1 MITDLLRSELRKTF
15 TVKLWWAMGLGP
27 LAVGVLAGSFSLAVL
42 GAGASGGEIGGAGLS
57 SVIGLFTALSFLFM
71 FAAIFGA
78 LNSSGEHRHKTI
90 TTTFLTTSS
99 RGLSLAAKLVVSALV
114 GLLYAVVIEIVTIA
128 LIALVSNGPLPD
140 VDGQVV
146 GFLVVAMAVTVLW
159 TLLGAGL
166 GTMLASSVG
175 SSIGIVVYYLL
186 GELLLTALLSSAGA
200 EEVTRFLPQQA
211 TLGALISIFTETDGS
226 LLPWWGGLLT
236 LAAWAAALCTG
247 GWALNRV
254 RDVG

>member
-1 MITDLLRSELRKTF
+1 MITNLLRSELRKTF

-27 LAVGVLAGSFSLAVL
+27 LAVGVLAGSLSLAVF
-42 GAGASGGEIGGAGLS
+42 GGGASGTDVSGGAVG
-57 SVIGLFTALSFLFM
+57 SVVGLFTALYFLLM

-99 RGLSLAAKLVVSALV
+99 RGLSLAAKLVISALV

-128 LIALVSNGPLPD
+128 LIALVSNGPLPP

-146 GFLVVAMAVTVLW
+146 GFLAAALAVTVLW

-166 GTMLASSVG
+166 GTVLASSVG
-175 SSIGIVVYYLL
+175 SSIGIVVYYLV
-186 GELLLTALLSSAGA
+186 GEFLLWKLLPSAGA
-200 EEVTRFLPQQA
+200 DGVVRFLPLRA
-211 TLGALISIFTETDGS
+211 TLGALDPTSAATDGS
-226 LLPWWGGLLT
+226 YLPWWGGLLT
-236 LAAWAAALCTG
+236 LAVWAAALCTG

>member
-1 MITDLLRSELRKTF
+1 MIDLLRSELRKTF

-27 LAVGVLAGSFSLAVL
+27 LAVGVLAGSFSLAVFGS
-42 GAGASGGEIGGAGLS
+42 GAGGGAPGGAGLS
-57 SVIGLFTALSFLFM
+57 SVIGLFTALYFLLM
-71 FAAIFGA
+71 FAAMFGA

-99 RGLSLAAKLVVSALV
+99 RGRSLAAKLAVSALV
-114 GLLYAVVIEIVTIA
+114 GLAYAVVIEIVTIA
-128 LIALVSNGPLPD
+128 LIALVGDGPLPG

-166 GTMLASSVG
+166 GTVLASSAG

-186 GELLLTALLSSAGA
+186 GEVLVSALLRSAGA
-200 EEVTRFLPQQA
+200 EQVSKFLPQQA
-211 TLGALISIFTETDGS
+211 TLGALVSIFTGTDSG
-226 LLPWWGGLLT
+226 LLPWWGGLAT

>member
-1 MITDLLRSELRKTF
+1 MITNLLRSELRKTF

-27 LAVGVLAGSFSLAVL
+27 LAVGVLAGSLSLAVF
-42 GAGASGGEIGGAGLS
+42 GGSAGGTDLSGGGAS
-57 SVIGLFTALSFLFM
+57 SVIGLFTALYFLLM

-78 LNSSGEHRHKTI
+78 LNSSGEFRHKTI

-99 RGLSLAAKLVVSALV
+99 RGLSLAAKLLISALV

-128 LIALVSNGPLPD
+128 LIALVSEGELPPVNGT
-140 VDGQVV
+140 VV
-146 GFLVVAMAVTVLW
+146 GFLAVALAVTVLW

-166 GTMLASSVG
+166 GTVLASSIG

-186 GELLLTALLSSAGA
+186 GEILLAALLRSAGA
-200 EEVTRFLPQQA
+200 DGATRFLPQRA
-211 TLGALISIFTETDGS
+211 TLGALVNTSSVGEAAF
-226 LLPWWGGLLT
+226 LPWWGGLLT
-236 LAAWAAALCTG
+236 LAVWAAALCTG

>member
-1 MITDLLRSELRKTF
+1 MTDLLRSELRKTF
-15 TVKLWWAMGLGP
+15 TVKLWWAMGLAP
-27 LAVGVLAGSFSLAVL
+27 LAVGVLAGSLSLAVF
-42 GAGASGGEIGGAGLS
+42 GGGAGGTELNGGGVS
-57 SVIGLFTALSFLFM
+57 SVIGLFTALYFLLM

-78 LNSSGEHRHKTI
+78 LNSSGEYRHKTI

-99 RGLSLAAKLVVSALV
+99 RGFSLAAKLVISALV

-128 LIALVSNGPLPD
+128 LIALVSNGPLPV

-146 GFLVVAMAVTVLW
+146 GFLAVALAVTVLW

-166 GTMLASSVG
+166 GTVLASSVG
-175 SSIGIVVYYLL
+175 SSIGIVIYYLL
-186 GELLLTALLSSAGA
+186 GEILVGALLHSAGA
-200 EEVTRFLPQQA
+200 DTVARFLPQRA
-211 TLGALISIFTETDGS
+211 TLGALVNTFTAADDS
-226 LLPWWGGLLT
+226 FLPWWGGLLT
-236 LAAWAAALCTG
+236 LAVWAGALCTG

>member
-1 MITDLLRSELRKTF
+1 VVTDLLRSELRKTF
-15 TVKLWWAMGLGP
+15 TVKLWWVMGLAP

-42 GAGASGGEIGGAGLS
+42 GSGAGGEDLGGAGFS
-57 SVIGLFTALSFLFM
+57 SVIGLFTALYFLLM
-71 FAAIFGA
+71 FAAMFGA

-99 RGLSLAAKLVVSALV
+99 RGRSLAAKLAVSALV
-114 GLLYAVVIEIVTIA
+114 GMLYAVGTEIVTIA
-128 LIALVSNGPLPD
+128 LIALVSDGPLPG

-146 GFLVVAMAVTVLW
+146 GFLLVAVAVTVLW

-166 GTMLASSVG
+166 GTVLASSVG
-175 SSIGIVVYYLL
+175 SSVGIVVYYLL
-186 GELLLTALLSSAGA
+186 GELLVSALLSSAGA
-200 EEVTRFLPQQA
+200 DQVSKLLPQQA
-211 TLGALISIFTETDGS
+211 TLGALAGVLTPTDGTF
-226 LLPWWGGLLT
+226 LPWWGGLLA
-236 LAAWAAALCTG
+236 LAGWAAALCTG